1 LDLQAA
7 NEFQIRRDVLS
18 RGLHA
23 AVVRC
28 RRVSIFVSV
37 VAFAAAH
44 RALSGV
50 ADAYLRAYL
59 EMFPTRATQ
68 AGDHAFDSRLEDFS
82 AQRLERWVEFNQAER
97 DRLTK
102 LLGASDLPFDDRLD
116 AEALLAQ
123 VERELHEQ
131 MVLRRPLRDPLYWSE
146 VIANA
151 AVFLLVRDD
160 LPLADRQRRVR
171 ARARLLPALSREC
184 SETLARAKSDDVAP
198 ELYKIA
204 AGQLRATATFYRN
217 GFAPAVGDYPES
229 REEGE
234 NAAKAISE
242 LADNID
248 KLSQHATGS
257 PRLGKEYATTFRLG
271 TRVTEPVGDV
281 LKRATSDLAAKKT
294 EAADFGRKVWRDL
307 MGDEAP
313 PADAAALLRRL
324 FERVSEDHDTNE
336 EEYASRWKANV
347 GEIENFVREKR
358 IMTLPDPLTLVV
370 DRAPTY
376 FVGQSVGGVYPAG
389 PYSPEAKTIL
399 FLPVPPPDATAE
411 QREAFFRDFNR
422 PFSRMIVPHE
432 LIPGHYVQLKYAAR
446 DPYKARAL
454 FPDPVYVEG
463 WGTFCERLLLDEGWG
478 GALPRLAH
486 LKKQLENIA
495 RTIVDIRVH
504 TENMSRE
511 EMVRFLKEEALQ
523 GEQLANN
530 MWTRTLTSSPQITT
544 YYLGYSKVTEV
555 YDAARAAEGDR
566 FELRRFMD
574 GMMRLGPVRL
584 EHYLERVR
592 TTETKA

>member
-1 LDLQAA
+1 MYLAKRNAETLNAA
-7 NEFQIRRDVLS
+7 FVRSRCLS
-18 RGLHA
+18 ILG
-23 AVVRC
+23 AVVT
-28 RRVSIFVSV
+28 FV
-37 VAFAAAH
+37 AADN
-44 RALSGV
+44 ALGGV

-68 AGDHAFDSRLEDFS
+68 AGDHAFDSKLEDFS
-82 AQRLERWVEFNQAER
+82 AQRLKRWVEFNQAER
-97 DRLTK
+97 SRLTK
-102 LLGASDLPFDDRLD
+102 LLGTPDLPFDDRLD
-116 AEALLAQ
+116 AEALLGQ

-131 MVLRRPLRDPLYWSE
+131 MVLRRPQRDPLYWSE

-160 LPLADRQRRVR
+160 LPLGERQQRVR
-171 ARARLLPALSREC
+171 ARARLLLAFARQC
-184 SETLARAKSDDVAP
+184 SETLGRAKSDDVAP
-198 ELYKIA
+198 ELCKIA
-204 AGQLRATATFYRN
+204 AGQLRATATFYRE
-217 GFAPAVGDYPES
+217 GFASAVGDQPEA
-229 REEGE
+229 RNEGE
-234 NAAKAISE
+234 KAAKAISE

-271 TRVTEPVGDV
+271 TRVTEPVPDV
-281 LKRATSDLAAKKT
+281 LKRATSDLAAKRT
-294 EAADFGRKVWRDL
+294 EAADFGRKVWREL
-307 MGDEAP
+307 MGDEKP
-313 PADAAALLRRL
+313 PVDDAALLRRL
-324 FERVSEDHDTNE
+324 FERVADDRDTKE

-347 GEIENFVREKR
+347 DEIQKFVREKR
-358 IMTLPDPLTLVV
+358 IMTLPDPLTLVI
-370 DRAPTY
+370 DQAPAY

-399 FLPVPPPDATAE
+399 FLPVPPSGATAE
-411 QREAFFRDFNR
+411 QRDAFFRDFNR

-446 DPYKARAL
+446 DPHKVRAI

-478 GALPRLAH
+478 RALPRLAH

-495 RTIVDIRVH
+495 RTIVDVRVH

-511 EMVRFLKEEALQ
+511 EMVRFVKEEALQ

-544 YYLGYSKVTEV
+544 YYLGYSKVTQV
-555 YDAARAAEGDR
+555 YNAARAAEGDK

-592 TTETKA
+592 TTATKG